1 MKKSIQNA
9 IINLRNKGISR
20 FPALRRRKE
29 RTERNEIGLNFT
41 KMQALGNDYIYV
53 ELLTQRME
61 NPSAWARFLSRRRF
75 GVGSDGMILI
85 CPSAKADFRM
95 RVFNPDG
102 SEAEMCGNALRS
114 TAKLVYEKGFT
125 SKTAFTV
132 ETLGG
137 IKELFLTLEDGH
149 VSMIT
154 ASLGAPILESA
165 RVPVTLDGGD
175 GRCIDRP
182 VEAAGRLFRITAV
195 SMGNPHCAT
204 FADDAAEL
212 DLPLYGAAIETH
224 PVFPQK
230 ANVEFVRVIDENT
243 LFMRTWERNCG
254 ETLACGTGCC
264 VATVAGV
271 LTGRCAP
278 KTAVRQLG
286 GVIHIE
292 WDRAADNLLMTGP
305 SEIVFD
311 GTADER
317 AAQAFFDSE
326 RRAEAGGKDRE
337 SV

>member
-1 MKKSIQNA
+1 
-9 IINLRNKGISR
+9 
-20 FPALRRRKE
+20 
-29 RTERNEIGLNFT
+29 
-41 KMQALGNDYIYV
+41 MQALGNDYIYV

-254 ETLACGTGCC
+254 ETLACGTG
-264 VATVAGV
+264 ATAAAIITNYALQHETTKYRITVPGGELHV
-271 LTGRCAP
+271 RFSHEPGTQTYTDIRLTGRARRVF
-278 KTAVRQLG
+278 K
-286 GVIHIE
+286 GVFE
-292 WDRAADNLLMTGP
+292 TDN
-305 SEIVFD
+305 F
-311 GTADER
+311 
-317 AAQAFFDSE
+317 
-326 RRAEAGGKDRE
+326 
-337 SV
+337 

>member
-1 MKKSIQNA
+1 
-9 IINLRNKGISR
+9 
-20 FPALRRRKE
+20 
-29 RTERNEIGLNFT
+29 
-41 KMQALGNDYIYV
+41 
-53 ELLTQRME
+53 
-61 NPSAWARFLSRRRF
+61 
-75 GVGSDGMILI
+75 
-85 CPSAKADFRM
+85 
-95 RVFNPDG
+95 
-102 SEAEMCGNALRS
+102 MCGNALRS

-292 WDRAADNLLMTGP
+292 WNRAADNLLMTGP